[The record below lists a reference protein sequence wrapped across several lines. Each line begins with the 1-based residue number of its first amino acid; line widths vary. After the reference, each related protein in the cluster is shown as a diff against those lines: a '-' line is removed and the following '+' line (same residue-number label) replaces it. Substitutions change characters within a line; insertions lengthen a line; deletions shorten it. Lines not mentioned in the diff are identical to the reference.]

1 MLILR
6 LYIVLMALLL
16 VLSGGMY
23 IFTRNRRYL
32 EFAWQ
37 TVRFTVLLLLVIA
50 LLFVL
55 ERYVLVGW
63 LAALR

>member
-6 LYIVLMALLL
+6 LVLLLVALLL

-23 IFTRNRRYL
+23 VFTRDRRYL
-32 EFAWQ
+32 KFAWQ
-37 TVRFTVLLLLVIA
+37 TLRFVVLLLLVFA

-63 LAALR
+63 LAIL

>member
-6 LYIVLMALLL
+6 FFLLSVTLLL

-23 IFTRNRRYL
+23 IFTRDRRYL
-32 EFAWQ
+32 KFAWQ
-37 TVRFTVLLLLVIA
+37 TLRFTVLLLLVFG

-55 ERYVLVGW
+55 ERYVLVAW
-63 LAALR
+63 RVLL

>member
-6 LYIVLMALLL
+6 LFIVLVALLL
-16 VLSGGMY
+16 ILSGAMFL
-23 IFTRNRRYL
+23 FTRNPRYM

-37 TVRFTVLLLLVIA
+37 TVRFSVLLLLVFG
-50 LLFVL
+50 LLFLL

-63 LAALR
+63 LAIL

>member
-6 LYIVLMALLL
+6 LFLVLVTLLV

-37 TVRFTVLLLLVIA
+37 TLRFTVLLLLVFV
-50 LLFVL
+50 LLLVL

-63 LAALR
+63 RVFS

>member
-6 LYIVLMALLL
+6 VYLVLVTLLL

-32 EFAWQ
+32 KFAWQ
-37 TVRFTVLLLLVIA
+37 TVRFTLLLILMFVLLFA
-50 LLFVL
+50 L
-55 ERYVLVGW
+55 ERYVLVAW
-63 LAALR
+63 RVFL

>member
-6 LYIVLMALLL
+6 IFIVLAALLL
-16 VLSGGMY
+16 VRSGGMY

-32 EFAWQ
+32 EFAGK
-37 TVRFTVLLLLVIA
+37 TLRFVVLLLSAFA

-55 ERYVLVGW
+55 ERYVLAGW
-63 LAALR
+63 LTLL

>member
-6 LYIVLMALLL
+6 FFLLSVTLLL

-32 EFAWQ
+32 KFAWQ
-37 TVRFTVLLLLVIA
+37 TLRFTILLLLVFG

-55 ERYVLVGW
+55 ERYVLVAW
-63 LAALR
+63 RVLL

>member
-6 LYIVLMALLL
+6 LFIVLVALLL

-23 IFTRNRRYL
+23 IFTRDRRYIQ
-32 EFAWQ
+32 FAWQ
-37 TVRFTVLLLLVIA
+37 TLRFTVLSLLVFA
-50 LLFVL
+50 LLFLL

-63 LAALR
+63 LAIL

>member
-6 LYIVLMALLL
+6 LLIVLVALLL

-23 IFTRNRRYL
+23 VFTRNPRYMQ
-32 EFAWQ
+32 FAWQ
-37 TVRFTVLLLLVIA
+37 TLRFTVLFLLVFA
-50 LLFVL
+50 LLFLL

-63 LAALR
+63 LAIL

>member
-6 LYIVLMALLL
+6 LFMVLL
-16 VLSGGMY
+16 V
-23 IFTRNRRYL
+23 F
-32 EFAWQ
+32 
-37 TVRFTVLLLLVIA
+37 A

-63 LAALR
+63 RVLL

>member
-6 LYIVLMALLL
+6 LFLVLVTLLL

-23 IFTRNRRYL
+23 VFTRNRRYL
-32 EFAWQ
+32 KFAWQ
-37 TVRFTVLLLLVIA
+37 TLRFTVMLLLLFGV
-50 LLFVL
+50 LFVL

-63 LAALR
+63 RVLL

>member
-1 MLILR
+1 VLILR
-6 LYIVLMALLL
+6 LYLVIVTLLL

-32 EFAWQ
+32 EFARQ
-37 TVRFTVLLLLVIA
+37 TVRFTVMLLLVFA
-50 LLFVL
+50 LLLVL

-63 LAALR
+63 LAAL

>member
-6 LYIVLMALLL
+6 LFIMLVGLLL

-32 EFAWQ
+32 EFARQ
-37 TVRFTVLLLLVIA
+37 TLRFTVLSLLVFA
-50 LLFVL
+50 LLFLL

-63 LAALR
+63 LAIL

>member
-6 LYIVLMALLL
+6 LLLILIALML

-32 EFAWQ
+32 EFAWK
-37 TVRFTVLLLLVIA
+37 TVRFTALLLLVFV

-55 ERYVLVGW
+55 ERYVLVAW
-63 LAALR
+63 RVFL

>member
-6 LYIVLMALLL
+6 LFIILVAALL
-16 VLSGGMY
+16 VLGGAMFL
-23 IFTRNRRYL
+23 FTGNRRYL

-37 TVRFTVLLLLVIA
+37 TLRFAVLAISVFA

-55 ERYVLVGW
+55 ERYVLAGW
-63 LAALR
+63 RIMV

>member
-6 LYIVLMALLL
+6 LVIMLVALLL
-16 VLSGGMY
+16 VVSGGMY
-23 IFTRNRRYL
+23 VLTRNRRYL
-32 EFAWQ
+32 EFASQ
-37 TVRFTVLLLLVIA
+37 TVRFTVVLLLLFV

-63 LAALR
+63 LGVL

>member
-6 LYIVLMALLL
+6 LFLVLVTLLV

-32 EFAWQ
+32 KFAWQ
-37 TVRFTVLLLLVIA
+37 TLRFTVLLLLVFV
-50 LLFVL
+50 LLLVL

-63 LAALR
+63 RVFS

>member
-6 LYIVLMALLL
+6 FFLVSVTLLL

-23 IFTRNRRYL
+23 VFTRNRRYL
-32 EFAWQ
+32 KFAWQ
-37 TVRFTVLLLLVIA
+37 TLRFTALLLLVFG

-55 ERYVLVGW
+55 ERYVLVAW
-63 LAALR
+63 RVLL

>member
-6 LYIVLMALLL
+6 LFMVLAALLL

-23 IFTRNRRYL
+23 LFTRNPRYL

-37 TVRFTVLLLLVIA
+37 TVRFTVLLLLVFG
-50 LLFVL
+50 LLYLL
-55 ERYVLVGW
+55 ERYVLAGW
-63 LAALR
+63 LAIL

>member
-6 LYIVLMALLL
+6 LILVLAALLM

-23 IFTRNRRYL
+23 IFTGNRGYL
-32 EFAWQ
+32 DFARQ
-37 TVRFTVLLLLVIA
+37 TVRFTVLLILVFI

-55 ERYVLVGW
+55 ERYVLVAW
-63 LAALR
+63 RVLL

>member
-6 LYIVLMALLL
+6 LYIFLLALLL
-16 VLSGGMY
+16 IASGGMY
-23 IFTRNRRYL
+23 VFTRDRRYL
-32 EFAWQ
+32 RFAWQ
-37 TVRFTVLLLLVIA
+37 SFRLSVFVLLVFV

-63 LAALR
+63 RAIL